1 MLLRL
6 ASQRNTIQ
14 CARMVNGTPED
25 RLDPAYH
32 SPLGREDVF
41 VFTDFGKD
49 VIEKVNGIG
58 LRTEVFY
65 LNLEMDLDVAVGFDP
80 TRQEE
85 RWK

>member
-1 MLLRL
+1 
-6 ASQRNTIQ
+6 
-14 CARMVNGTPED
+14 MVNGTRED

-32 SPLGREDVF
+32 LPWGREDVF
-41 VFTDFGKD
+41 VYTDFGKD
-49 VIEKVNGIG
+49 VIEKLNGIG

-65 LNLEMDLDVAVGFDP
+65 LNPEMDLDVAVGFDP